1 MEKTKLLTISVIG
14 LLLLNLGT
22 LSFVF
27 LNGQKEHRGPHE
39 QEPRPKD
46 IIIEKLHFDA
56 AQQKEYEKL
65 IDWHQH
71 EIRSYDD
78 SIREVKNEL
87 YQQLSLQ
94 QTHSKLKDSLTS
106 LLADYQKQIEATH
119 FKHFEDIKKL
129 CSPNQLQDFNVLTE
143 ELSRLFAPKHHRPEH
158 E

>member
-22 LSFVF
+22 LGF
-27 LNGQKEHRGPHE
+27 LFLTGQQQHRGPHE
-39 QEPRPKD
+39 QGLRPKD

-56 AQQKEYEKL
+56 AQQQEYEKL

-71 EIRSYDD
+71 EIRKYDD

-94 QTHSKLKDSLTS
+94 QTDVKVKDSLTT

-129 CSPNQLQDFNVLTE
+129 CHPNQMQDFDALTQ
-143 ELSRLFAPKHHRPEH
+143 ELGRLFAPKHPHPGH